1 MVRCFRFDD
10 AGCEESSEMG
20 WDVSDVASERG
31 SGVRV
36 DKPYAKLVLRLS
48 TCSEGSLP
56 LSYSTD
62 RAMAWVMSARASR

>member
-1 MVRCFRFDD
+1 MDPRLLFRDS
-10 AGCEESSEMG
+10 GCEESSEMG
-20 WDVSDVASERG
+20 WNVSDVASERD

-36 DKPYAKLVLRLS
+36 DKLYARLVLRLS

-62 RAMAWVMSARASR
+62 RAMTWFISV